1 MPACNQVF
9 GHGIFNCWFDHF
21 TIMCWCRSRHRPR
34 VQWPKLT
41 TWCLWSQS
49 QGTCMYLVGSHY
61 TWGFHVN
68 LSKFNCTSTGQVKP
82 HNWPLPALYR
92 TGETSQLTSTST
104 VQDRW
109 NLTIDLYWHPYRTG
123 ELSQLTSTGTRTGQV
138 NSHNWPSINWPPLAP
153 VQDRWYLTIDQVS
166 IDLHWH
172 HTGQVKP
179 HNWPLLAPY
188 RTGELSQLTSTGTSI
203 QDRWTLTIDLHWH
216 QYTGQVNSHN
226 WPPLAPYRTGE
237 LSQLTSTGTRTGQV
251 NSHNWP
257 LLAPVYRTGE
267 LSQLTSTGTSIQDR
281 WTLTIDLY
289 WHPYRTGELSTGTI
303 SSPH

>member
-34 VQWPKLT
+34 VQWLKLT
-41 TWCLWSQS
+41 NWCLWSRS

-123 ELSQLTSTGTRTGQV
+123 ELSQLTKYQLTSTGTRTGQV
-138 NSHNWPSINWPPLAP
+138 IPHNWPSINWPPLAP
-153 VQDRWYLTIDQVS
+153 YRTGETSQLTSTGTVQDRWTFTIH
-166 IDLHWH
+166 LHWH
-172 HTGQVKP
+172 
-179 HNWPLLAPY
+179 PY

-216 QYTGQVNSHN
+216 
-226 WPPLAPYRTGE
+226 
-237 LSQLTSTGTRTGQV
+237 RTGQV

-257 LLAPVYRTGE
+257 LLAPV
-267 LSQLTSTGTSIQDR
+267 QDR
-281 WTLTIDLY
+281 WTLY
-289 WHPYRTGELSTGTI
+289 WYN
-303 SSPH
+303 

>member
-41 TWCLWSQS
+41 NWCLWSRS

-68 LSKFNCTSTGQVKP
+68 LSKFYCTSTGQVKP

-153 VQDRWYLTIDQVS
+153 VQDRWNLTIDQVS

-172 HTGQVKP
+172 RTGQVKP

-188 RTGELSQLTSTGTSI
+188 RTGELSQLTSTGT
-203 QDRWTLTIDLHWH
+203 
-216 QYTGQVNSHN
+216 
-226 WPPLAPYRTGE
+226 
-237 LSQLTSTGTRTGQV
+237 RTGQV
-251 NSHNWP
+251 NSLLVQLVALIKYHEGYCGCHNLIVP
-257 LLAPVYRTGE
+257 VQNRSALTVQLVAPIKYNGGFKESITIACTQGMTVVLAA
-267 LSQLTSTGTSIQDR
+267 
-281 WTLTIDLY
+281 TL
-289 WHPYRTGELSTGTI
+289 E
-303 SSPH
+303 

>member
-41 TWCLWSQS
+41 NWCLWSRS

-92 TGETSQLTSTST
+92 TGETSQLTSIGT

-109 NLTIDLYWHPYRTG
+109 TLTIDLYRHC
-123 ELSQLTSTGTRTGQV
+123 TGQV

-153 VQDRWYLTIDQVS
+153 VQDRWNLTID
-166 IDLHWH
+166 LYWH
-172 HTGQVKP
+172 RTGQVNF
-179 HNWPLLAPY
+179 HNSPPLAPV
-188 RTGELSQLTSTGTSI
+188 
-203 QDRWTLTIDLHWH
+203 QDRWTLTIDFHWH

-251 NSHNWP
+251 NSLLVQLVALIKYHEGYCGCHNLIVP
-257 LLAPVYRTGE
+257 VQNRSALTVQLVAPIKYNGGFKESITIACTQGMTVVLAA
-267 LSQLTSTGTSIQDR
+267 
-281 WTLTIDLY
+281 TL
-289 WHPYRTGELSTGTI
+289 E
-303 SSPH
+303 

>member
-41 TWCLWSQS
+41 NWCLWSRS

-92 TGETSQLTSTST
+92 TGETSQLTSTSI

-123 ELSQLTSTGTRTGQV
+123 ELSQLTKYQLTSTGTR
-138 NSHNWPSINWPPLAP
+138 
-153 VQDRWYLTIDQVS
+153 
-166 IDLHWH
+166 
-172 HTGQVKP
+172 TGQVKP

-188 RTGELSQLTSTGTSI
+188 RTGELSQF
-203 QDRWTLTIDLHWH
+203 
-216 QYTGQVNSHN
+216 
-226 WPPLAPYRTGE
+226 
-237 LSQLTSTGTRTGQV
+237 TSTGTRTGQV

-257 LLAPVYRTGE
+257 PLAPVYRTGE
-267 LSQLTSTGTSIQDR
+267 LSQLTSTGTVQDR